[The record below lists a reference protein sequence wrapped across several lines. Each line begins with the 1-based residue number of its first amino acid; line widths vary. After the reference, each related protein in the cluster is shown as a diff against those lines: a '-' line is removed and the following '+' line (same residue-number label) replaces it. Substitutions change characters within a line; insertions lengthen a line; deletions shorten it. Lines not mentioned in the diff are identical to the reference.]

1 MKRITSVRSELMS
14 HNGVFKGAYRTINF
28 KLKKNTLNTQN
39 KRKQHIFQ
47 TYGKSARKDG
57 ILF

>member
-28 KLKKNTLNTQN
+28 KLKKKYL
-39 KRKQHIFQ
+39 KYAKQKKAA
-47 TYGKSARKDG
+47 Y
-57 ILF
+57 LPNLW